1 MEAAKTACLP
11 SCIGDWRR
19 AVGRKAGTDIGV
31 NSCLVA
37 LIASETVSI
46 ALSWLLLQFWND
58 IVAKILSFI
67 SLPNLKRHGQSNIK
81 LDWHGLPHGVG
92 TKQYKCS

>member
-1 MEAAKTACLP
+1 M
-11 SCIGDWRR
+11 
-19 AVGRKAGTDIGV
+19 GRKAGTDIGV

-67 SLPNLKRHGQSNIK
+67 SLPNLKPHGQSKCLVKKCLTLIR
-81 LDWHGLPHGVG
+81 LPDGLFQPSL
-92 TKQYKCS
+92 YIFPSPM

>member
-1 MEAAKTACLP
+1 MPLEIEFLLTKMLMEAAKTACLP

-37 LIASETVSI
+37 LIASETVNSTFMALI
-46 ALSWLLLQFWND
+46 A
-58 IVAKILSFI
+58 ILE
-67 SLPNLKRHGQSNIK
+67 
-81 LDWHGLPHGVG
+81 
-92 TKQYKCS
+92 QYCC

>member
-1 MEAAKTACLP
+1 M
-11 SCIGDWRR
+11 
-19 AVGRKAGTDIGV
+19 GRKAGTDIGV

-67 SLPNLKRHGQSNIK
+67 SLPNLKPHGQSNIK
-81 LDWHGLPHGVG
+81 LDWMAYHMEL
-92 TKQYKCS
+92 KQSSINAHDVDQQRRCIRTPS